1 MTATKKIKKDFKFV
15 NVSKTKNSINF
26 NFYKAQK
33 ESNILEET
41 ISIGCVISLDFSC
54 EDNSQYIPII

>member
-1 MTATKKIKKDFKFV
+1 MTTTKKIKKDFKFV

-41 ISIGCVISLDFSC
+41 ISAGCEIALDFSC

>member
-1 MTATKKIKKDFKFV
+1 MTTTKKIKKDFKFV

-41 ISIGCVISLDFSC
+41 ISTGCEIAFDFSC
-54 EDNSQYIPII
+54 IDNSQYIPII